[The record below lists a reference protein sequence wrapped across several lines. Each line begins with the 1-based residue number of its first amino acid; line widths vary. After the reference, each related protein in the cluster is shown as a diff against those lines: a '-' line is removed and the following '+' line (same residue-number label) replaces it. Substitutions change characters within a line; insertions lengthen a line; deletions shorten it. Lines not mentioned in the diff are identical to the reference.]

1 MKIPEHL
8 LEIFLQPGDFF
19 WGDESTRIR
28 TILGSCIS
36 ICMWHPQ
43 KKIGGMCHFMLPSR
57 GINSTVKSGNALD
70 GRYAEEAWKL
80 FEKEI
85 FRAKTKPTE
94 YQVKLFGGANM
105 FPNISAERTQ
115 KDKIRRLDM
124 GERNI
129 EITRLIVKTN
139 RLNVVSESLGGNN
152 SRRIHFDL
160 WSGNVW
166 LKRQPYI
173 NDLGEVLTK

>member
-1 MKIPEHL
+1 MTAPEHL

-36 ICMWHPQ
+36 ICMWHPA
-43 KKIGGMCHFMLPSR
+43 KKIGGMCHFMLPYR
-57 GINSTVKSGNALD
+57 GINSLNSKPNILD

-80 FEKEI
+80 FEIEI
-85 FRAKTKPTE
+85 QRSKSKATE
-94 YQVKLFGGANM
+94 FHVKLFGGANM
-105 FPNISAERTQ
+105 FPNIYTLSAKNEKT
-115 KDKIRRLDM
+115 KRLDM

-129 EITRLIVKTN
+129 EATRLIVKKN
-139 RLNVVSESLGGNN
+139 RLNVVSESLGGNT

-173 NDLGEVLTK
+173 NDIGEVLTQ